1 MGGAFLVLAGFAG
14 CGDLRV
20 GAGQRRPLVVD
31 AAEQD
36 DGELGAYV
44 YADRCRG
51 RAVGLPCQGGGAAP
65 AAAGRRCAGWSA
77 WRGLSCRGGTR
88 RRRESGGPVVA
99 ATGEAEQYSDQG
111 DRYGRHGGAWF
122 AHGRLPD
129 VLVGAAC
136 RWWARRCCPVSCT
149 TRLSHGSMSP
159 GVLVQNGWLGAV
171 TAVAGSSRPRV
182 AGSTRPTARPAGPR
196 RRG

>member
-111 DRYGRHGGAWF
+111 DRYGRHGGARF

-136 RWWARRCCPVSCT
+136 RWWARR
-149 TRLSHGSMSP
+149 
-159 GVLVQNGWLGAV
+159 VLPSVVYHQAV
-171 TAVAGSSRPRV
+171 TRVNVARRSRSERLAGRRHGRGRV
-182 AGSTRPTARPAGPR
+182 ESAEGRQIDAANSPAA
-196 RRG
+196 